1 MSEGDRFRVITGGNR
16 PLDGSLGGQ
25 VRRLFA
31 NLARIAAGAGKPE
44 EVEAQML
51 ELAVAIEEAQQR
63 SGVALTDERLREWLD
78 ADDGEHF
85 RALGGERDQER
96 WRRDG
101 TAERVYAINTIVRGA
116 LRLAASRVTAN
127 TTQEQLAESL
137 LLNGV
142 RTLDELQAR
151 LRAEAQTARR
161 TYRQSL
167 SPRHR
172 AITADARRTCV
183 GRISGGNRRGGLAP
197 PTPLNARVAPEAE
210 AAHNQF
216 GWLRANETRGQNRS
230 EAALIAAQLC
240 TSRWPARALPH
251 FPRNANRQLGPISD
265 SFAEKVFSRQMK

>member
-44 EVEAQML
+44 EVEAQVL

-161 TYRQSL
+161 THRQSL
-167 SPRHR
+167 SPRGTELSQPMLDALAWVAYR
-172 AITADARRTCV
+172 AETGEEASPRPRPSTLASLLKRRLLTTSSAGFGLTKRG
-183 GRISGGNRRGGLAP
+183 GRIAAKLPR
-197 PTPLNARVAPEAE
+197 PTPV
-210 AAHNQF
+210 Q
-216 GWLRANETRGQNRS
+216 W
-230 EAALIAAQLC
+230 
-240 TSRWPARALPH
+240 
-251 FPRNANRQLGPISD
+251 
-265 SFAEKVFSRQMK
+265 